1 MSTEND
7 DFFFFFFFS
16 PLYIVIY
23 NRYLPRHWSFAVFAL
38 NVRSIVGMYCAYDMT
53 RAVKR
58 VGVTCQI
65 YPFVISL
72 AADIFRLV
80 KIILIR
86 EVSRNDRAIR
96 GEKRVGMG

>member
-1 MSTEND
+1 M
-7 DFFFFFFFS
+7 
-16 PLYIVIY
+16 
-23 NRYLPRHWSFAVFAL
+23 
-38 NVRSIVGMYCAYDMT
+38 GAYDMT

-72 AADIFRLV
+72 AADSFRLV

-96 GEKRVGMG
+96 GEKRVGMGWVEKSGIFDIRYLFLPGR